1 LLLDPAKDAASL
13 NDAYQTLILKSLS
26 DIPYPS
32 TPGIQTLIDYQ
43 SPTNASVSQLVPG
56 EVVDVSILKDL
67 EGSGFIANL
76 GKP

>member
-1 LLLDPAKDAASL
+1 
-13 NDAYQTLILKSLS
+13 
-26 DIPYPS
+26 
-32 TPGIQTLIDYQ
+32 LIDYQ